1 MGKVTARAIVT
12 ALSWKSTVNSCKE
25 YELSKDR
32 KGEDMRDTINE
43 RLSFEPGRIA
53 AFQIL
58 TYATSKVLVDI
69 KEELYEDSP
78 FFNLWLQCW
87 ASTKENVRRWI

>member
-1 MGKVTARAIVT
+1 
-12 ALSWKSTVNSCKE
+12 
-25 YELSKDR
+25 
-32 KGEDMRDTINE
+32 MRDTINE

-78 FFNLWLQCW
+78 FFNL
-87 ASTKENVRRWI
+87 